1 MKQPFILTLVS
12 SVACAATAANKAPEN
27 TTPTKSK
34 TPNVVF
40 IYADDLATAIW
51 NVTELKTYRHPTSTD
66 WQNRESFS
74 PMLTQQPPPAPLP
87 ATPC

>member
-12 SVACAATAANKAPEN
+12 SVACAVTAANKAPEN

-34 TPNVVF
+34 TLNKYLSKYITN
-40 IYADDLATAIW
+40 IYK
-51 NVTELKTYRHPTSTD
+51 ES
-66 WQNRESFS
+66 RESFS
-74 PMLTQQPPPAPLP
+74 PMLMQQPPPAPLP